1 MIGGDDGRTRKM
13 AYVFQADNRRRLI
26 NLFGNLID
34 NRRGDD
40 AFQFV
45 TDFALGVV
53 IGKNEPVSFRI
64 RNDMIAGH
72 DFVIELSFA
81 ESVYDIV
88 FNFLSEHKLEI
99 KDPLEGHRFFS

>member
-1 MIGGDDGRTRKM
+1 
-13 AYVFQADNRRRLI
+13 
-26 NLFGNLID
+26 
-34 NRRGDD
+34 
-40 AFQFV
+40 
-45 TDFALGVV
+45 
-53 IGKNEPVSFRI
+53 
-64 RNDMIAGH
+64 MIASH